1 MSARLRIDL
10 QQMQRDVFWGQDFL
24 RLSFCSDGDVVDMV
38 VAESV
43 LGEKYI
49 LLKTW
54 ARSTT

>member
-49 LLKTW
+49 LLKT
-54 ARSTT
+54 